1 MVDERGE
8 EGLGVGWYVVIG
20 IRDGYSCQTV
30 GALFAQGGESGGL
43 FVVLRE
49 VSPLSLVHQAVV
61 LAVSAAAGGQ
71 LGVVGCAGEG
81 RGDDGQAGGEQ

>member
-1 MVDERGE
+1 MVGETGE
-8 EGLGVGWYVVIG
+8 EGFGAGWYVVIG

-30 GALFAQGGESGGL
+30 GALFAQGGEVVGL
-43 FVVLRE
+43 FVLLCE
-49 VSPLSLVHQAVV
+49 VSPLSLVHHAVV

-71 LGVVGCAGEG
+71 VGVVGCAGEG